1 MEISFETLS
10 HDEWQSFASAEIKIY
25 ELIIKRS

>member
-10 HDEWQSFASAEIKIY
+10 HDEWQSFASAEKSY
-25 ELIIKRS
+25 ELIIKSS